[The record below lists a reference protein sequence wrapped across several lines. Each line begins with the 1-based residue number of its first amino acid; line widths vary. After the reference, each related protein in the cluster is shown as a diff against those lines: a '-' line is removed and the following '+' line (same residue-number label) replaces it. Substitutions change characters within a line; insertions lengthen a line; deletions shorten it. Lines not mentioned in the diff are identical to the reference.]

1 MLNESVEFGFISFK
15 SELLGV
21 SSITINLFP
30 YRGPFYGH
38 FTGKVKKLRT
48 RKPMRW
54 KAGKDKPKRKQK
66 ETGTGGTREQEKCL
80 KKFRME
86 LRLFVSSLSSRN
98 S

>member
-1 MLNESVEFGFISFK
+1 
-15 SELLGV
+15 
-21 SSITINLFP
+21 
-30 YRGPFYGH
+30 
-38 FTGKVKKLRT
+38 
-48 RKPMRW
+48 MRW

-66 ETGTGGTREQEKCL
+66 ETGTGGTRGQEKCL